1 MVIDQEDKRILNAIS
16 ENLSNFIVQGIE
28 DTKDTR
34 WNFWLF
40 IFHITI
46 VIDMFQILYI
56 IKKKC
61 RIKTH
66 KDKTKCIF

>member
-1 MVIDQEDKRILNAIS
+1 M
-16 ENLSNFIVQGIE
+16 
-28 DTKDTR
+28 KDTR

-46 VIDMFQILYI
+46 IIDMFQISYV

-61 RIKTH
+61 RIKTR
-66 KDKTKCIF
+66 KDKIKCIF